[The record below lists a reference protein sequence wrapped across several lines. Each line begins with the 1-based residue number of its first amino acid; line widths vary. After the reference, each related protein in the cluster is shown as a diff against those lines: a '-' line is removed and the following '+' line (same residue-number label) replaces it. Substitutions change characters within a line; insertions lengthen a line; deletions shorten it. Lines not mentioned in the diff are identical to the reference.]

1 MKKLGAFLCAV
12 ILVFW
17 LAGSAAAAYITF
29 TDITTF
35 TATGTNPAED
45 YVSHGR
51 GEVNF
56 LEWTGDYVT
65 WTHHFDFFPAAKE
78 VISAELTL
86 SLRDNENDSIWN
98 IFTWDI
104 AFLFAEDGTWGFQ
117 GVSTSDYTYN
127 LDATSLMDGTFTV
140 TLGALWGDF
149 YIEQSSLEIMYNP
162 VPIPSTVLLFLSG
175 LLGLIGLGRRVR

>member
-56 LEWTGDYVT
+56 LEWTG
-65 WTHHFDFFPAAKE
+65 E